1 GGNNISYTYY
11 ENYNSGILSNVIINP
26 TSFNTTPVTFVYVE
40 VQDNDTGCTDVAQIS
55 LEYSSPPQI
64 DDNLTITACEEIEGE
79 NKANFDLIEVYNH
92 YADSNLDVKG
102 YKDED
107 LTDPITNADDPNA
120 YHANNND

>member
-1 GGNNISYTYY
+1 
-11 ENYNSGILSNVIINP
+11 
-26 TSFNTTPVTFVYVE
+26 
-40 VQDNDTGCTDVAQIS
+40 VAQIS

-120 YHANNND
+120 YHANNNDHIYVVVTNKTTHCSSVVDVRLEVIPLPEAHSTTLT